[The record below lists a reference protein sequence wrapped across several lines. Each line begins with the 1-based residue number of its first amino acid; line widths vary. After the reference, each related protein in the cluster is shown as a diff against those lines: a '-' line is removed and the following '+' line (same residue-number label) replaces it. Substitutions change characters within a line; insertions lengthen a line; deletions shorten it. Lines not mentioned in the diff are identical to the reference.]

1 MNSKKEIINLKPSNI
16 TIGNKLK
23 KQTDKENTLN
33 TIIHLFKLY
42 LIPVVTDILSIPP
55 PDHAKSS
62 ATLVSPVNVSLNS
75 VC

>member
-55 PDHAKSS
+55 PD
-62 ATLVSPVNVSLNS
+62 PVNLLQHWSRPLMYP
-75 VC
+75 